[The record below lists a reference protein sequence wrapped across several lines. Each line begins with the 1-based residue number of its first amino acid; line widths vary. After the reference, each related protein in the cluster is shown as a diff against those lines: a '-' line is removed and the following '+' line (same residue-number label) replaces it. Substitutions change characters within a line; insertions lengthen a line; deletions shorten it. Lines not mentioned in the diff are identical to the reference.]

1 VSFSLPDRTDVYPY
15 KRSCNPFYYRTA
27 GARRK
32 SAPKG
37 LPQTIAGM
45 FSPGIILAGT
55 AAFFVGRA
63 VLLGEL
69 APFAA
74 AYAAATAMVFG
85 RWGIVVIILLCG
97 GVATIAD
104 GYRLASLLAVV
115 TLSFLAVQAVPPR
128 YSGRWP
134 VIPVIILGLT
144 ISVKSAFSAF
154 TGSTPYDYISIL
166 FEGVFAAFLT
176 PVCISAFSS
185 VKKINGIK
193 KLSAEEAVCLLVL
206 TAGIIAGTGDL
217 HVWYIS
223 AKGLL
228 SRTII
233 LLASLAGG
241 VGLGA
246 AAGAVVGIIPGLS
259 YTVAPYLVGA
269 YSFSGVLAGLGNVLG
284 KMGVSLFFLASNII
298 MSVYFNN
305 FESMESVIAE
315 TCLACL
321 VFLLVPEKLVRG
333 IATAVVREA
342 VAPKPDNS
350 REAQRDGFREKLRE
364 YSSIFREISRV
375 FGETT
380 VLSEKKDNE
389 KGIKQLMTEIGKKVC
404 SDCGMHRVCWD
415 KEYYKTYQ
423 YMLDMFA
430 LTEVCGRVKVSDIPE
445 ELKVRCARPRELTIT
460 ATCLYEAF
468 KVDRYWSKKFYTGKA
483 LVGDQLRG
491 MAGVIESLAE
501 ELNFGQKDGGHSDAT
516 LKQKLRQLG
525 LPVKDIRIAETAG
538 RPEMLV
544 TMKSCRGDL
553 DCRYRVAPVVSELM
567 GQLFSVTGC
576 VCDGQQ
582 REGICRFRLYQG
594 LHYRVEVGAAWAG
607 KDGSPVSGDVYD
619 FMQLR
624 EGKFA
629 AVLSDGMGCGE
640 DAARESVSAVALI
653 RRMLEAGLDT
663 EVAIKCVNSVQ
674 ALKKPEET
682 FATVDMAIINLYSGQ
697 GEFIK
702 IAAPPTYL
710 IRGGRLRTIRSSSL
724 PVGILSEIDISVTE
738 KKLASGDVI
747 VMLTDGIL
755 ASRHGHQDREEW
767 ISGVLK
773 ELNGLDPKEMAGLL
787 LKLAQTGGGDDE
799 DIPDDM
805 AVVVIRVEK
814 EKVVEI
820 SR

>member
-1 VSFSLPDRTDVYPY
+1 MPDRSDVYTY
-15 KRSCNPFYYRTA
+15 KRIYNPFYYQTLGA
-27 GARRK
+27 GRK
-32 SAPKG
+32 SAHGG
-37 LPQTIAGM
+37 LLQAVAGM

-55 AAFFVGRA
+55 AAFFMGRA
-63 VLLGEL
+63 VLLGDL
-69 APFAA
+69 VPFAA
-74 AYAAATAMVFG
+74 AYAAATGIFFG

-97 GVATIAD
+97 GVATVAG
-104 GYRLASLLAVV
+104 GYHLAALLAVV
-115 TLSFLAVQAVPPR
+115 ILSYLLVQAVPPR

-134 VIPVIILGLT
+134 IIPVMVLGLS
-144 ISVKSAFSAF
+144 ISVRAAFSAF
-154 TGSTPYDYISIL
+154 SGSTPYDYITIM
-166 FEGVFAAFLT
+166 FEGVFAAALT
-176 PVCISAFSS
+176 PVCRTAFFS

-217 HVWYIS
+217 YIGYVS
-223 AKGLL
+223 AKGFF

-259 YTVAPYLVGA
+259 YTVTPYIVGA

-284 KMGVSLFFLASNII
+284 KIGVSLFFLASNII
-298 MSVYFNN
+298 LSVYFNN

-321 VFLLVPEKLVRG
+321 VFLLIPEKLVRG
-333 IATAVVREA
+333 IATSVVQEA
-342 VAPKPDNS
+342 VSTNTDNS
-350 REAQRDGFREKLRE
+350 HELQRESFREKLKE
-364 YSSIFREISRV
+364 YSSIFREISMV

-380 VLSEKKDNE
+380 VISEKKENE
-389 KGIKQLMTEIGKKVC
+389 KGIKQLLAEIGKKVC
-404 SDCGMHRVCWD
+404 SDCGMHRVCWE
-415 KEYYKTYQ
+415 KEYYSTYQ

-430 LTEVCGRVKVSDIPE
+430 LTEVYGRVKVSDIPE

-468 KVDRYWSKKFYTGKA
+468 KVDRYWRKKFYSGKA

-501 ELNFGQKDGGHSDAT
+501 ECSFGIKEGVHSDTT
-516 LKQKLRQLG
+516 LKQKLKKLG
-525 LPVKDIRIAETAG
+525 LPVKDIRIAENG
-538 RPEMLV
+538 GKQEILV

-553 DCRYRVAPVVSELM
+553 DCRYRVAPVVSDLM
-567 GQLFSVTGC
+567 GLLFSVTGC

-582 REGICRFRLYQG
+582 REGICKFRLYQG

-619 FMQLR
+619 FMQLK

-640 DAARESVSAVALI
+640 EAARESTSAVALI

-674 ALKKPEET
+674 ALKKPEES

-738 KKLASGDVI
+738 KKMASGDVI

-755 ASRHGHQDREEW
+755 ASRQGHQDREEW
-767 ISGVLK
+767 ITGVLQ

-787 LKLAQTGGGDDE
+787 IKLAQTGSGNEGCR
-799 DIPDDM
+799 DDM

-820 SR
+820 PR